1 MDCKK
6 NKALSAERKKPRP
19 LKSDVTLSM
28 ENKDNLG
35 DNDMKF
41 LPDKNNIPWR
51 WMLIAVFTAI
61 LIYRVGFHTPI
72 PAFNEEALKSL
83 GLQETEAKPDKAEP
97 VFQPSYAVDLTR
109 DTLKE
114 PRYGSK
120 RPLYFHVV
128 FGKEGKNPMLGVVDE
143 SGGTGAGYDVAYVDE
158 NMNGNLTDDAA
169 KEFPRRESG
178 SRVGELT
185 PRFEFKGPFEGEGNA
200 KYALNIYSLTPR
212 YGRSVQENEYY
223 FLWYLDTK
231 EWSYFFING
240 KIKLFSSAADALKG
254 TPVHLGGQCKWE
266 ISSRIKDSKS
276 LVSAGLKDRN
286 GCTLRI
292 VRQEGKTVS
301 PTLTL
306 IKDGKVET
314 EEKMKFG

>member
-1 MDCKK
+1 
-6 NKALSAERKKPRP
+6 
-19 LKSDVTLSM
+19 
-28 ENKDNLG
+28 
-35 DNDMKF
+35 MKF

-61 LIYRVGFHTPI
+61 LIYRVGFHTPV
-72 PAFNEEALKSL
+72 PGFDQEALKSL
-83 GLQETEAKPDKAEP
+83 GLQETETKPDKAEP
-97 VFQPSYAVDLTR
+97 VFQTPYAVDLMR
-109 DTLKE
+109 EPLKE

-120 RPLYFHVV
+120 RPLYFCVV

-143 SGGTGAGYDVAYVDE
+143 SGGTDAGYDVAYVDE
-158 NMNGNLTDDAA
+158 NMNGDLTDDSARKFA
-169 KEFPRRESG
+169 RVESG
-178 SRVGELT
+178 SRAGELS
-185 PRFEFKGPFEGEGNA
+185 PRFEFKGPFEGETSA
-200 KYALNIYSLTPR
+200 RYSIKIYSLAPR
-212 YGRSVQENEYY
+212 YRESVQGNDYN
-223 FLWYLDTK
+223 FFWYLDIK
-231 EWSYFFING
+231 DWNYFFING

-254 TPVHLGGQCKWE
+254 TPVLLGGQCKWE
-266 ISSRIKDSKS
+266 ISSRIRDGKS

-292 VRQEGKTVS
+292 VRRASQTVS